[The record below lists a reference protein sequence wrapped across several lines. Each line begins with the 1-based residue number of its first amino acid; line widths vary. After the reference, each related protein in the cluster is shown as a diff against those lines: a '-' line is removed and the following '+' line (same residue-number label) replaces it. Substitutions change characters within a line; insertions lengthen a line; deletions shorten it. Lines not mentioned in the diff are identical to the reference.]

1 MPGFFMFADTL
12 PFSLAHYRFGHYTG
26 AHSTFA
32 FQPMTID
39 TQNNYLVIT
48 ASGEDKVGL
57 VDRLSSKIAESG
69 CNIEESRMAV
79 LGGQFALIM
88 LLSGPW
94 NALSKLEGQMES
106 LGDQLGLSIIHK
118 RTQQRERTQPVVP
131 YRVEV
136 VAMDH
141 PGIVRNL
148 AAFFSRNGINIEE
161 LQTDTYPAPHTG
173 TSMFSVTLTV
183 GIHADVHIPTLRG
196 NFLDYCDDLNL
207 DASFEPA
214 RV

>member
-1 MPGFFMFADTL
+1 
-12 PFSLAHYRFGHYTG
+12 
-26 AHSTFA
+26 
-32 FQPMTID
+32 MTTD

-48 ASGEDKVGL
+48 ASGEDRVGL
-57 VDRLSSKIAESG
+57 VDRLSSKITESG

-94 NALSKLEGQMES
+94 NALSKLDGQMEL
-106 LGDQLGLSIIHK
+106 LGNQLGLTIIHK
-118 RTQQRERTQPVVP
+118 RTQQRQRTQPAVP
-131 YRVEV
+131 YTVDV

-141 PGIVRNL
+141 PGIVRDL

-173 TSMFSVTLTV
+173 TPMFSVTMTV
-183 GIHADVHIPTLRG
+183 GINADVHIPTLRG

-207 DASFEPA
+207 DASFEPS
-214 RV
+214 RT

>member
-1 MPGFFMFADTL
+1 MNT
-12 PFSLAHYRFGHYTG
+12 
-26 AHSTFA
+26 
-32 FQPMTID
+32 D
-39 TQNNYLVIT
+39 TQNNHLVIT

-57 VDRLSSKIAESG
+57 VDRFSSKITESG

-94 NALSKLEGQMES
+94 NALSKFEGQLES
-106 LGDQLGLSIIHK
+106 LGAQLGLTIIHK
-118 RTQQRERTQPVVP
+118 RTRQRERAQPMMP
-131 YRVEV
+131 YLVEV

-141 PGIVRNL
+141 PGIVRSL
-148 AAFFSRNGINIEE
+148 AGFFSRNGINIEE
-161 LQTDTYPAPHTG
+161 LQTSAYPAPHTG
-173 TSMFSVTLTV
+173 TPMFSVTMTV
-183 GIHADVHIPTLRG
+183 GIPADVHISTLRG

-214 RV
+214 RG

>member
-1 MPGFFMFADTL
+1 
-12 PFSLAHYRFGHYTG
+12 
-26 AHSTFA
+26 
-32 FQPMTID
+32 MTMD
-39 TQNNYLVIT
+39 TQNDYLVIT

-94 NALSKLEGQMES
+94 NALSKLDGQMEL

-118 RTQQRERTQPVVP
+118 RTQQRDRTQPAIP

-173 TSMFSVTLTV
+173 TPMFSVIITV
-183 GIHADVHIPTLRG
+183 GIRADIHIPTLRE

-207 DASFEPA
+207 DATFEPA
-214 RV
+214 RM

>member
-1 MPGFFMFADTL
+1 MA
-12 PFSLAHYRFGHYTG
+12 
-26 AHSTFA
+26 
-32 FQPMTID
+32 ID

-48 ASGEDKVGL
+48 ASGEDQVGI
-57 VDRLSSKIAESG
+57 VDRLSGKITESG

-79 LGGQFALIM
+79 LGEQFAIIM

-94 NALSKLEGQMES
+94 NALSKLDG
-106 LGDQLGLSIIHK
+106 QLGLLGEQLGLTIIHK
-118 RTQQRERTQPVVP
+118 RTRQRQRKQPVVP
-131 YRVEV
+131 YTVEV

-148 AAFFSRNGINIEE
+148 AAFFSRSGINIEE
-161 LQTDTYPAPHTG
+161 LQTDAYPAPHTG
-173 TSMFSVTLTV
+173 TSMFSVTMMV
-183 GIHADVHIPTLRG
+183 GIHADVHIPTLRE

-214 RV
+214 RG

>member
-1 MPGFFMFADTL
+1 MA
-12 PFSLAHYRFGHYTG
+12 
-26 AHSTFA
+26 
-32 FQPMTID
+32 ID
-39 TQNNYLVIT
+39 AQNDYLVIT

-57 VDRLSSKIAESG
+57 VDRLSSRITESG

-94 NALSKLEGQMES
+94 NALSKLEGQLDG
-106 LGDQLGLSIIHK
+106 LGDQLGLTLIHK
-118 RTQQRERTQPVVP
+118 RTQKRERTQPAIP
-131 YRVEV
+131 YEVDV

-141 PGIVRNL
+141 PGIVRDL

-173 TSMFSVTLTV
+173 TPMFSVTMTV
-183 GIHADVHIPTLRG
+183 GIKADAHIPTLRG

-207 DASFEPA
+207 DATFEPA
-214 RV
+214 RT